1 MEKNL
6 ETVEQPQV
14 VNSLRLVISPLQK
27 MEAIKFN
34 YEELKGGLTASLE
47 KYQNLV
53 YTPENIKEAKD
64 DRATLNALKKS
75 LNDEKIKIKKEFMVP
90 YDDFEAKI
98 KELIELVDKP
108 ASEIDKQV
116 KVFEE
121 QEKAK
126 KRETIKTIYS
136 ENIGAYAELISL
148 EKLYDPR
155 WENKTYKETD
165 ITKEI
170 QDVVKKADNDIKVIE
185 DLKSEFEFQIKD
197 TYFKTLDLGQALIEN
212 QRLEK
217 QKELQEQLAKPQT
230 TEVKVDPVNSID
242 GSTDETRYNVGVPN
256 VDALDAM
263 RYAVGVDTSNK
274 EPKQE
279 EQEMCSVVFR
289 VNCTPEQ
296 LKALG
301 EYMKANGIEYG
312 RA

>member
-34 YEELKGGLTASLE
+34 YEELKGGLTANLE

-64 DRATLNALKKS
+64 DRAALNALKKS
-75 LNDEKIKIKKEFMVP
+75 LNDEKIKIKKEFEVP
-90 YDDFEAKI
+90 YKDFEEKI

-126 KRETIKTIYS
+126 KRETINTIYS
-136 ENIGAYAELISL
+136 ENIGSYAELISL

-165 ITKEI
+165 IKKEI
-170 QDVVKKADNDIKVIE
+170 QDVVKKADSDLKVIM

-242 GSTDETRYNVGVPN
+242 
-256 VDALDAM
+256 VDAADAM
-263 RYAVGVDTSNK
+263 RYAVGNIAGVDTSN
-274 EPKQE
+274 E
-279 EQEMCSVVFR
+279 ESNQVEEKMVSVAFR
-289 VNCTPEQ
+289 VECTESQ

-301 EYMKANGIEYG
+301 EYMKANGIKYG

>member
-75 LNDEKIKIKKEFMVP
+75 LNDEKIKIKKEFEVP
-90 YDDFEAKI
+90 YKDFEDKI

-126 KRETIKTIYS
+126 KREAIKTIYS

-170 QDVVKKADNDIKVIE
+170 QDVVKKADNDLKVIM

-242 GSTDETRYNVGVPN
+242 
-256 VDALDAM
+256 VDAADAM
-263 RYAVGVDTSNK
+263 RYAIGVDTSN
-274 EPKQE
+274 E
-279 EQEMCSVVFR
+279 ESTQVESTPEKLVSVTFKVE
-289 VNCTPEQ
+289 CTPEK
-296 LKALG
+296 LTALG
-301 EYMKANGIEYG
+301 EYMKANGIKYG

>member
-6 ETVEQPQV
+6 ETIEQPQV
-14 VNSLRLVISPLQK
+14 ANSLRLVISPLQK

-34 YEELKGGLTASLE
+34 YEELKGGLTASLK

-53 YTPENIKEAKD
+53 YTDDNIKEAKD

-75 LNDEKIKIKKEFMVP
+75 LNDEKVKIRKEFEVP
-90 YDDFEAKI
+90 YKDFENKI

-116 KVFEE
+116 KAYEE
-121 QEKAK
+121 KEKAK
-126 KRETIKTIYS
+126 KRETINTIYS
-136 ENIGAYAELISL
+136 ENIGSYAELIPL

-170 QDVVKKADNDIKVIE
+170 QDVVKKADNEIKVIE

-197 TYFKTLDLGQALIEN
+197 TYFKTLDLGQALVEK

-217 QKELQEQLAKPQT
+217 QKELQEQLAKPKQV
-230 TEVKVDPVNSID
+230 EVTVDKVENVVND
-242 GSTDETRYNVGVPN
+242 
-256 VDALDAM
+256 DAVDAM
-263 RYAVGVDTSNK
+263 RYATGEVIGVDTSS
-274 EPKQE
+274 EESKQE

-301 EYMKANGIEYG
+301 EYMRANGIEYG

>member
-170 QDVVKKADNDIKVIE
+170 QDVVKKADSDLKVIM

-242 GSTDETRYNVGVPN
+242 
-256 VDALDAM
+256 VDAADAM
-263 RYAVGVDTSNK
+263 RYAVGNIAGVDISN
-274 EPKQE
+274 E
-279 EQEMCSVVFR
+279 ESNQVEEKMVSVAFR
-289 VNCTPEQ
+289 VECTESQ

-301 EYMKANGIEYG
+301 EYMKANGIKYG

>member
-170 QDVVKKADNDIKVIE
+170 QDVVKKADNDLKVII

-242 GSTDETRYNVGVPN
+242 
-256 VDALDAM
+256 VDAVDAM
-263 RYAVGVDTSNK
+263 RYAIGVDTSN
-274 EPKQE
+274 E
-279 EQEMCSVVFR
+279 ESTQVESTPEKLVSVTFKVE
-289 VNCTPEQ
+289 CTPEK
-296 LKALG
+296 LTALG
-301 EYMKANGIEYG
+301 EYMKANGIKYG

>member
-1 MEKNL
+1 
-6 ETVEQPQV
+6 
-14 VNSLRLVISPLQK
+14 

-126 KRETIKTIYS
+126 KREAIKTIYS

-170 QDVVKKADNDIKVIE
+170 QDVVKKADSDLKVIV

-242 GSTDETRYNVGVPN
+242 
-256 VDALDAM
+256 VDAADAM
-263 RYAVGVDTSNK
+263 RYAIGVDTSN
-274 EPKQE
+274 E
-279 EQEMCSVVFR
+279 ESTQVESTPEKLVSVTFKVE
-289 VNCTPEQ
+289 CTPEK
-296 LKALG
+296 LTALG
-301 EYMKANGIEYG
+301 EYMKANGIKYG

>member
-47 KYQNLV
+47 RYQNLV

-75 LNDEKIKIKKEFMVP
+75 LNDEKIKIKKEFEVP
-90 YDDFEAKI
+90 YKDFEDKI

-126 KRETIKTIYS
+126 KREVINTIYS

-170 QDVVKKADNDIKVIE
+170 QDVVKKADSDLKVIM

-197 TYFKTLDLGQALIEN
+197 TYFKTLDLGQALVEK

-217 QKELQEQLAKPQT
+217 QKELQEQLATPKQT
-230 TEVKVDPVNSID
+230 DIVVD
-242 GSTDETRYNVGVPN
+242 NVAKTTIGDDS
-256 VDALDAM
+256 VDAM
-263 RYAVGVDTSNK
+263 EYAVGGVIGVDTSN
-274 EPKQE
+274 E
-279 EQEMCSVVFR
+279 ESNQVEEKMVSVAFR
-289 VNCTPEQ
+289 VECTESQ

-301 EYMKANGIEYG
+301 EYMKANGIKYG

>member
-34 YEELKGGLTASLE
+34 YEELKGGLTANLE

-75 LNDEKIKIKKEFMVP
+75 LNDEKIKIKKEFEVP
-90 YDDFEAKI
+90 YKDFEDKI

-126 KRETIKTIYS
+126 KREVINTIYS

-170 QDVVKKADNDIKVIE
+170 QDVVKKADSDLKVIV

-242 GSTDETRYNVGVPN
+242 
-256 VDALDAM
+256 VDAADAM
-263 RYAVGVDTSNK
+263 RYAIGVDTSN
-274 EPKQE
+274 E
-279 EQEMCSVVFR
+279 ESTQVESTPEKLVSVTFKVE
-289 VNCTPEQ
+289 CTPEK
-296 LKALG
+296 LTALG
-301 EYMKANGIEYG
+301 EYMKANGIKYG

>member
-47 KYQNLV
+47 RYQNLV

-75 LNDEKIKIKKEFMVP
+75 LNDEKIKIKKEFEVP
-90 YDDFEAKI
+90 YKDFEDKI

-126 KRETIKTIYS
+126 KREVINTIYS

-170 QDVVKKADNDIKVIE
+170 QDVVKKADSDLKVIV

-242 GSTDETRYNVGVPN
+242 
-256 VDALDAM
+256 VDAADAM
-263 RYAVGVDTSNK
+263 RYAIGVDTSN
-274 EPKQE
+274 E
-279 EQEMCSVVFR
+279 ESTQVESTPEKLVSVTFKVE
-289 VNCTPEQ
+289 CTPEK
-296 LKALG
+296 LTALG
-301 EYMKANGIEYG
+301 EYMKANGIKYG

>member
-14 VNSLRLVISPLQK
+14 VNSLKLVISPLQK

-75 LNDEKIKIKKEFMVP
+75 LNDEKIKIKKEFEVP
-90 YDDFEAKI
+90 YKDFEDKI

-126 KRETIKTIYS
+126 KREAIKTIYS

-170 QDVVKKADNDIKVIE
+170 QDVVKKADSDLKVIM

-242 GSTDETRYNVGVPN
+242 
-256 VDALDAM
+256 VDAADAM
-263 RYAVGVDTSNK
+263 RYAVGNIAGVDTSN
-274 EPKQE
+274 E
-279 EQEMCSVVFR
+279 ESNQVEEKMVSVAFR
-289 VNCTPEQ
+289 VECTESQ

-301 EYMKANGIEYG
+301 EYMKANGIKYG

>member
-6 ETVEQPQV
+6 ETIEQPQV

-34 YEELKGGLTASLE
+34 YEELKGGLTDSLK

-75 LNDEKIKIKKEFMVP
+75 LNDEKIKIKKEFEVP
-90 YDDFEAKI
+90 YKDFEDKI

-116 KVFEE
+116 KIFEE
-121 QEKAK
+121 QEKTK
-126 KRETIKTIYS
+126 KRETINTIYS
-136 ENIGAYAELISL
+136 ENIGAYADLIPL
-148 EKLYDPR
+148 EKLYDSR

-170 QDVVKKADNDIKVIE
+170 QDVVKKADSEVKVIE
-185 DLKSEFEFQIKD
+185 ELKSEFEFQIKD
-197 TYFKTLDLGQALIEN
+197 TYFRTLDLGQALIEK

-217 QKELQEQLAKPQT
+217 QKELQEQLAKPKQ
-230 TEVKVDPVNSID
+230 TEVVVDNVASSTIGGDDSI
-242 GSTDETRYNVGVPN
+242 
-256 VDALDAM
+256 DAM
-263 RYAVGVDTSNK
+263 RYAVGVDTSN
-274 EPKQE
+274 EESKQE
-279 EQEMCSVVFR
+279 EPEMCCVVFR

-301 EYMKANGIEYG
+301 EYMRANGIEYG

>member
-6 ETVEQPQV
+6 EEMNMPQV
-14 VNSLRLVISPLQK
+14 VNSLKLVINPLQK
-27 MEAIKFN
+27 MEKIKFN
-34 YEELKGGLTASLE
+34 YEELKGGLTASLK

-53 YTPENIKEAKD
+53 YTPDTIKEAKE

-75 LNDEKIKIKKEFMVP
+75 LNDEKIKIKKEFEVP
-90 YDDFEAKI
+90 YKDFEDKI

-116 KVFEE
+116 KIFEE
-121 QEKAK
+121 QEKSK
-126 KRETIKTIYS
+126 KREIIDTIYS
-136 ENIGAYAELISL
+136 ENIESYADLIPL
-148 EKLYDPR
+148 DKIYDPR

-170 QDVVKKADNDIKVIE
+170 QDIVKRANNDIKVIT

-197 TYFKTLDLGQALIEN
+197 MYFKTLDLGQALIEN

-217 QKELQEQLAKPQT
+217 QKELLKPKEESVV
-230 TEVKVDPVNSID
+230 EVADVNVEKVD
-242 GSTDETRYNVGVPN
+242 
-256 VDALDAM
+256 
-263 RYAVGVDTSNK
+263 AVGEVDTPI
-274 EPKQE
+274 EEFKQE

-301 EYMKANGIEYG
+301 EYMRANGIEYR

>member
-6 ETVEQPQV
+6 ETVEQTQV

-75 LNDEKIKIKKEFMVP
+75 LNDEKIKIKKEFEVP
-90 YDDFEAKI
+90 YKDFEEKI
-98 KELIELVDKP
+98 KELMELVDKP

-116 KVFEE
+116 KAFEE

-126 KRETIKTIYS
+126 KRETINTIYS
-136 ENIGAYAELISL
+136 ENIGSYAELISL

-170 QDVVKKADNDIKVIE
+170 QDVVKKADSDLKVIM

-197 TYFKTLDLGQALIEN
+197 TYFKTLDLGQALVEK

-230 TEVKVDPVNSID
+230 EEVKVEPVNNID
-242 GSTDETRYNVGVPN
+242 I
-256 VDALDAM
+256 DAVDAM
-263 RYAVGVDTSNK
+263 RYAVGVDTSNE
-274 EPKQE
+274 EPTQVE
-279 EQEMCSVVFR
+279 EKMVSVTFKVE
-289 VNCTPEQ
+289 CTPTQ
-296 LKALG
+296 LTALG
-301 EYMKANGIEYG
+301 EYMKANGIKYG
-312 RA
+312 KA

>member
-126 KRETIKTIYS
+126 KREAIKTIYS

-170 QDVVKKADNDIKVIE
+170 QDVVKKADSDLKVIM

-242 GSTDETRYNVGVPN
+242 
-256 VDALDAM
+256 VDAADAM
-263 RYAVGVDTSNK
+263 RYAIGVDTSN
-274 EPKQE
+274 E
-279 EQEMCSVVFR
+279 ESTQVESTPEKLVSVTFKVE
-289 VNCTPEQ
+289 CTPEK
-296 LKALG
+296 LTALG
-301 EYMKANGIEYG
+301 EYMKANGIKYG

>member
-1 MEKNL
+1 MEQIK
-6 ETVEQPQV
+6 EPQV

-170 QDVVKKADNDIKVIE
+170 QDVVKKADSDLKVIM

-230 TEVKVDPVNSID
+230 TEVKVDSVNSID
-242 GSTDETRYNVGVPN
+242 
-256 VDALDAM
+256 VDAADAM
-263 RYAVGVDTSNK
+263 RYAIGVDTSN
-274 EPKQE
+274 E
-279 EQEMCSVVFR
+279 ESTQVESTPEKLVSVTFKVE
-289 VNCTPEQ
+289 CTPEK
-296 LKALG
+296 LTALG
-301 EYMKANGIEYG
+301 EYMKANGIKYG

>member
-170 QDVVKKADNDIKVIE
+170 QDVVKKADSDLKVIM

-230 TEVKVDPVNSID
+230 TEVKVDSVNSID
-242 GSTDETRYNVGVPN
+242 
-256 VDALDAM
+256 VDAADAM
-263 RYAVGVDTSNK
+263 RYAIGVDTSN
-274 EPKQE
+274 E
-279 EQEMCSVVFR
+279 ESTQVESTPEKLVSVTFKVE
-289 VNCTPEQ
+289 CTPEK
-296 LKALG
+296 LTALG
-301 EYMKANGIEYG
+301 EYMKANGIKYG